1 LIAQQDVTDQEKG
14 SKFEETLSK
23 IYNLTFE
30 EFAHEF
36 SKASDQPN
44 VIEEEI
50 DTMRSTVDNTAF
62 NQQSSD
68 REEVIEEIETDG
80 NLRESYKEKS
90 SEEYTRIVHDISNP
104 SLIYYQSIE
113 GDLEE
118 EYEENEKEIEDQ
130 EEYLEEDAVEGID
143 QLGEDTEDV
152 DYDTE
157 SNQSSSVENRTSDYI
172 GDTDEY
178 NHDQSFE
185 SECKYDTLS
194 NHTSDPHPQI
204 FDVRRSLNSDAL
216 KSTAHFNKA
225 PSSIPPQER
234 TVTAPTKL
242 SKSHENFFTFGENK
256 LKQQIPTEI
265 SPRPSTQGVSELTS
279 SSEPEETAEEEKSS
293 HLLIIE
299 YDNAQTKNK
308 KLQVQHQKIL
318 KRDEELAKR
327 HQDLQN
333 IRDSPSIPAPKK
345 RESPLVPRIKESKK
359 VSDSIPKEPIKQ
371 IDRSP
376 FLKQDV
382 QESPKE
388 EIKAQLDQKYRRH
401 KNLPNLVYPKHSNKN
416 LIKNAI
422 CQVCLAGEP
431 NKKHR
436 EELVE
441 VIHNN
446 PDVSYF
452 VILFKGELTRWD
464 LQGLYEHDV
473 SNQILKK
480 TYGKSSAPEVITPGM
495 VQIYYRYN
503 SGTKEFK
510 PLACKTITTTVDAV
524 SLKTLHKH

>member
-1 LIAQQDVTDQEKG
+1 MPDQDKDA
-14 SKFEETLSK
+14 KFEETLSK

-30 EFAHEF
+30 EFAHEV
-36 SKASDQPN
+36 SKESDEVN

-62 NQQSSD
+62 NQQSFD
-68 REEVIEEIETDG
+68 REEVIEDETMNLSKEIETDG
-80 NLRESYKEKS
+80 SLRESYKEKS
-90 SEEYTRIVHDISNP
+90 GEEYTRIVHDISNP
-104 SLIYYQSIE
+104 SLNYYQTMDR
-113 GDLEE
+113 DLEE
-118 EYEENEKEIEDQ
+118 EYEDEQNEIEDQ
-130 EEYLEEDAVEGID
+130 EEYLEEDEGLD
-143 QLGEDTEDV
+143 QIGEDNEDIT
-152 DYDTE
+152 YNTE
-157 SNQSSSVENRTSDYI
+157 SNELRSVENCTGDYI
-172 GDTDEY
+172 DDIEEY
-178 NHDQSFE
+178 SHDQSFK
-185 SECKYDTLS
+185 SENKYNPT
-194 NHTSDPHPQI
+194 HPQI
-204 FDVRRSLNSDAL
+204 FDVRRSLNYDAL
-216 KSTAHFNKA
+216 KSTAHFNKVQ
-225 PSSIPPQER
+225 SSIPPQEV
-234 TVTAPTKL
+234 TVIAPAKL
-242 SKSHENFFTFGENK
+242 SKSHENFFTFGENR
-256 LKQQIPTEI
+256 LKHHIPPEI
-265 SPRPSTQGVSELTS
+265 SPRPSTQGASELAPST
-279 SSEPEETAEEEKSS
+279 EPEETAEEEKSS

-299 YDNAQTKNK
+299 YDSAQTKNK

-345 RESPLVPRIKESKK
+345 RESPLVPRIKDAKK
-359 VSDSIPKEPIKQ
+359 VSNTLSKEPIKQ
-371 IDRSP
+371 LDKSP
-376 FLKQDV
+376 FLKQVV

-388 EIKAQLDQKYRRH
+388 EIKEIKAQLDQKYRRH

-441 VIHNN
+441 VILNS
-446 PDVSYF
+446 PEVSYF

-473 SNQILKK
+473 SNQILKRVH
-480 TYGKSSAPEVITPGM
+480 GKSSAPEVITPGM

>member
-1 LIAQQDVTDQEKG
+1 MAQQDVPDQETG

-30 EFAHEF
+30 EFAHEV
-36 SKASDQPN
+36 SKASDESN
-44 VIEEEI
+44 LIKEEI

-62 NQQSSD
+62 NQQSYD
-68 REEVIEEIETDG
+68 GEEVIEDETMNLSKEIETDG
-80 NLRESYKEKS
+80 TLRESYKEKS
-90 SEEYTRIVHDISNP
+90 SEEYTRIIHDIN
-104 SLIYYQSIE
+104 YNQSIE

-118 EYEENEKEIEDQ
+118 EYEDEEDQIEYQ
-130 EEYLEEDAVEGID
+130 EEYLEEDEELD

-152 DYDTE
+152 TYNTE
-157 SNQSSSVENRTSDYI
+157 SNESGSEESCTRDHIADAE
-172 GDTDEY
+172 EY
-178 NHDQSFE
+178 SHDQSFE
-185 SECKYDTLS
+185 SKSKHDTLS
-194 NHTSDPHPQI
+194 NPPSHPPQI
-204 FDVRRSLNSDAL
+204 FGVRRSLNSDAL

-225 PSSIPPQER
+225 PSSIPLQET
-234 TVTAPTKL
+234 TVEAPTKV
-242 SKSHENFFTFGENK
+242 SKSHENFFTFGENS
-256 LKQQIPTEI
+256 LKQQLPSEI
-265 SPRPSTQGVSELTS
+265 SLHPSTQGVSELAS
-279 SSEPEETAEEEKSS
+279 SSEPEETVEEEKSS

-299 YDNAQTKNK
+299 YDSAQTKNK
-308 KLQVQHQKIL
+308 KLQVQNQKIL

-327 HQDLQN
+327 HQDLQI

-359 VSDSIPKEPIKQ
+359 VSNTIPKEPIKQ
-371 IDRSP
+371 PDKSP
-376 FLKQDV
+376 FLRQDI

-388 EIKAQLDQKYRRH
+388 EIKSQLDQKYRRH
-401 KNLPNLVYPKHSNKN
+401 KNLPNLVYQKHSNKN

-441 VIHNN
+441 VILNS

-480 TYGKSSAPEVITPGM
+480 THGKSSAPEVITPGM
-495 VQIYYRYN
+495 VQVYYRYN